1 MPPHL
6 GEAAGRVL
14 IETLRLGKF
23 GKSVELSEIASKAK
37 ASESFASSVLT
48 SVTGKLDD
56 TRIFLGS
63 TLCVRMAIEA
73 ARAGRLRDAAQ
84 AISWREFEEFAGKCL
99 EEAGF
104 RTEANV
110 RVNGNERRWQIDV
123 IGFQGG
129 LVLAID
135 CKHWNTP
142 GSISRFRLAAD
153 HQRLATSHYLTAL
166 HEKSARGNGE
176 RHALA
181 VILTLSEP
189 PAQFHRGAMLV
200 SVEKLPSFLSGV
212 TPYDENLPF
221 ITSSPLLVEN
231 PMSRAR

>member
-1 MPPHL
+1 MPPHS
-6 GEAAGRVL
+6 GEAAARVL
-14 IETLRLGKF
+14 IETLRLGRSD
-23 GKSVELSEIASKAK
+23 KSVEVNDIASRAK
-37 ASESFASSVLT
+37 ASKSFALEVLT
-48 SVTGKLDD
+48 SIMGKVDD
-56 TRIFLGS
+56 SRILLGS
-63 TLCVRMAIEA
+63 TLRVRIAIEA

-84 AISWREFEEFAGKCL
+84 AISWREFEEFARQCL

-110 RVNGNERRWQIDV
+110 RVNGNGRRWQIDV
-123 IGFQGG
+123 IGFQGD

-135 CKHWNTP
+135 CKHWNAP

-153 HQRLATSHYLTAL
+153 HQRLATSHFLTTL
-166 HEKSARGNGE
+166 IGKSAQGSGG

-212 TPYDENLPF
+212 TPYDENLP
-221 ITSSPLLVEN
+221 ILTLPLSVAEN
-231 PMSRAR
+231 PMSQCN